1 MPGPLSGI
9 RVVDFSAV
17 ISGPLATMLLADQGA
32 DVVKVEAPDRVDLL
46 RKEWYYRGGLTSMF
60 ANVNRGKRSVLLDL
74 QSEQGLEAAR
84 ALCARGD
91 VVLENFRPGVAERL
105 GIGPDDLHATNPRL
119 VYCRISGYGQSG
131 PWSGRRSYDPV
142 VQGLS
147 GFAAIQKNPEVPIPD
162 LVRNALVDKAASYTA
177 AQAVTAA
184 LLARERG
191 EEGQTIEVS
200 LLDAGLAFLWPD
212 GMMKHTFQGEGV
224 REGPALYDR
233 YRLTET
239 ADGHVVMWAGMDNEW
254 HAVYRGLGRPDLIED
269 ERFATGRARAQHG
282 EELGAIIY
290 AEFKKHTT
298 AEIVARME
306 QADAPCGPLR
316 PSIRRPAR
324 CSSAARR
331 RASRVRRSSV
341 APWRRCWASTRTRC
355 SPRPATDPSRSQP
368 CARPAPSAD
377 RWRWPRR
384 RELECRQVFGRVLDL
399 RELEAELGLGPEAVD
414 QGFSATI
421 LQFRSAI
428 LAFSASVQACPPL

>member
-1 MPGPLSGI
+1 MAGGE
-9 RVVDFSAV
+9 
-17 ISGPLATMLLADQGA
+17 LL
-32 DVVKVEAPDRVDLL
+32 
-46 RKEWYYRGGLTSMF
+46 WYYRGGLTSMF

-84 ALCARGD
+84 ALCARAD
-91 VVLENFRPGVAERL
+91 VVLENFRPGVTERL
-105 GIGPDDLHATNPRL
+105 GIGPDDLHALNPRL
-119 VYCRISGYGQSG
+119 VYCRISGYGQTG
-131 PWSGRRSYDPV
+131 PWSERRSYDPV

-212 GMMKHTFQGEGV
+212 GMMKHTFQGDGV

-254 HAVYRGLGRPDLIED
+254 HAVFRGLGRPDLIED
-269 ERFATGRARAQHG
+269 ERLATGRARAQHG
-282 EELGAIIY
+282 EELAKIVY
-290 AEFKKHTT
+290 AEFKKYTT

-306 QADAPCGPLR
+306 QADAPCGPLLELDEV
-316 PSIRRPAR
+316 PDHPQ
-324 CSSAARR
+324 
-331 RASRVRRSSV
+331 VRHNETV
-341 APWRRCWASTRTRC
+341 YETEHSTAGPLRQC
-355 SPRPATDPSRSQP
+355 
-368 CARPAPSAD
+368 RPAPRFSGTPLERGPVAPLLGEHTD
-377 RWRWPRR
+377 EVLAETGYSPEQIAAM
-384 RELECRQVFGRVLDL
+384 REAG
-399 RELEAELGLGPEAVD
+399 
-414 QGFSATI
+414 
-421 LQFRSAI
+421 AI
-428 LAFSASVQACPPL
+428 R